1 MIAAALKVLV
11 IAVSLGLDVFAVS
24 VGVGVRGVALPV
36 KIRIGVAFAAAEVGM
51 NLAGAGLGIAAG
63 HAIGDVAGYFG
74 FAALFALG
82 SYMVFESFREAAARR
97 PIDMSRGWGLLLASL
112 SISLDSLG
120 IGFSILYIGVPLVET
135 LAVIAIVSVASTS
148 AGLTLGKRLGRRIE
162 ERAELVG
169 GILLAFT
176 GVLFAV
182 LKALHAG

>member
-24 VGVGVRGVALPV
+24 VGVGVRGAAPATKV
-36 KIRIGVAFAAAEVGM
+36 RIGAAFAAAEVSM
-51 NLAGAGLGIAAG
+51 NLVGAGLGMLAG
-63 HAIGDVAGYFG
+63 HAVGDVAGYFG
-74 FAALFALG
+74 FGALVVLG
-82 SYMVFESFREAAARR
+82 AYMIFESFREAAARR

-135 LAVIAIVSVASTS
+135 LCVIGLVSIASTS
-148 AGLTLGKRLGRRIE
+148 AGLLLGKSLGRRIE

-182 LKALHAG
+182 LKAW